1 MKKQVATKKAKKPIG
16 FEDLNDKLDLVIT
29 HMATRDDLAEAEARL
44 DNKID
49 AVDEKHTQKFN
60 EILIAVDGIATR
72 LDRKDLNDAIVD
84 RRLNRHEEWAKTFA
98 GKLDV
103 ELKY

>member
-1 MKKQVATKKAKKPIG
+1 MKKPATTKKSIG
-16 FEDLNDKLDLVIT
+16 FDDLNDKLDLVIT
-29 HMATRDDLAEAEARL
+29 HTTGIENRL
-44 DNKID
+44 DHKID

-60 EILIAVDGIATR
+60 EILTAVDGIATR
-72 LDRKDLNDAIVD
+72 LDRKALDDAIVD